1 MTLMEDDLD
10 RIEHLSTLIA
20 EWSASFLKQVDQ
32 QSVAVTNHPRPL
44 DEPLATDGLGA
55 EVTFAEFKKHLAP
68 GLSGSV
74 GPRYL
79 GFVTGGVTP
88 AAMLGDW
95 LTAAIDQNVM

>member
-32 QSVAVTNHPRPL
+32 QSVAATNHPRPL

-55 EVTFAEFKKHLAP
+55 EVTFAEFKKTSRTGFI
-68 GLSGSV
+68 GLCW
-74 GPRYL
+74 
-79 GFVTGGVTP
+79 
-88 AAMLGDW
+88 A
-95 LTAAIDQNVM
+95 